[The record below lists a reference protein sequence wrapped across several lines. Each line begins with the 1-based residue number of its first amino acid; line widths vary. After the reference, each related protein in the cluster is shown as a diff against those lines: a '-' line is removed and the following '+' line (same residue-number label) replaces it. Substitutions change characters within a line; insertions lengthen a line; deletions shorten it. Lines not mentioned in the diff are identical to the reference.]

1 MKKQLLLLV
10 LMLSVAANVSAWW
23 VEIGGLWYDVVPE
36 AKEATVIQYKNSK
49 YSGNIVI
56 PETIEYDGNAYSVT
70 SIGESTFS
78 DCTGLTSVTIPN
90 SVTSIGNSA
99 FTNCASLTSVTIPDG
114 VTSIGMHAFFGCSG
128 LTSLVVGNNVASIGV
143 SAFAYCPLKK
153 VIVKDITAWCKISF
167 DNLHSNPL
175 SISHG
180 LYNAE
185 GIIIR
190 NLVIPDNVTSIG
202 NYAFEDSGLTSV
214 TIPNSVTTIGDG
226 AFNGCAL
233 TTVTIGNSVASISFD
248 AFANCSSLTD
258 VYCLA
263 ENVPSTDSD
272 AFEGSSINTATLH
285 VPDASITAYQSTA
298 PWSGFKAI
306 VGLDGTTPD
315 TKKCATPTISLVDGE
330 LVFGCETEGVE
341 FVSEVTVS
349 DAGTYNGS
357 KVSLSGTYK
366 VSVYATKAGY
376 DNSDVATAEFTMS
389 AGSGKK
395 GDINADGTVNALDVQ
410 EVINIAADTE

>member
-1 MKKQLLLLV
+1 MLL
-10 LMLSVAANVSAWW
+10 ATSASAVE
-23 VEIGGLWYDVVPE
+23 VEIAGVWYDVVTKV
-36 AKEATVIQYKNSK
+36 KEATVIQYKNSK
-49 YSGNIVI
+49 YSGGIVI

-70 SIGESTFS
+70 SIGECAFS
-78 DCTGLTSVTIPN
+78 DCTSLTSVTIPN

-175 SISHG
+175 SISHR

-190 NLVIPDNVTSIG
+190 NLVISDNVTSIG

-272 AFEGSSINTATLH
+272 AFVGSSINTATLH
-285 VPDASITAYQSTA
+285 VPNASIVAYQTAA

-306 VGLDGTTPD
+306 VGLDGTTPE

-349 DAGTYNGS
+349 DAKKYNGN
-357 KVSLSGTYK
+357 KVSLTGVYK
-366 VSVYATKAGY
+366 VSVYATKDGY
-376 DNSDVATAEFTMS
+376 LSSDVATAEFTMS
-389 AGSGKK
+389 AGSGKR
-395 GDINADGTVNALDVQ
+395 GDINTDGTVNALDVQ